1 MANLPEWFPLLVDL
15 PIGKVLV
22 LGGASKPAIQ
32 QLYRE
37 VKRLV
42 RQAQRDGLFPDC
54 VITIGIKAN
63 VNGRWVL
70 TIKKEAI
77 AEPQIISIEQERRFR

>member
-1 MANLPEWFPLLVDL
+1 MPAKLPDWFPALVDL

-22 LGGASKPAIQ
+22 LGSRSKPAVQ

-42 RQAQRDGLFPDC
+42 RQAQEAGLFSDC
-54 VITIGIKAN
+54 VI
-63 VNGRWVL
+63 VL
-70 TIKKEAI
+70 A
-77 AEPQIISIEQERRFR
+77 IISSEH